1 MAGAIVVE
9 SLNTTQASLS
19 CQSHVPT
26 ELFFSRSLAT
36 DARVSGK
43 LRAKIWSD
51 ELLEFS
57 PLLSNPVVRIDT
69 N

>member
-1 MAGAIVVE
+1 MAGAIVVG

-19 CQSHVPT
+19 GQSQVPT
-26 ELFFSRSLAT
+26 ELFFSRSLAI
-36 DARVSGK
+36 DARVSEK

-51 ELLEFS
+51 EFFEFS
-57 PLLSNPVVRIDT
+57 SLLSNPVLRIDT